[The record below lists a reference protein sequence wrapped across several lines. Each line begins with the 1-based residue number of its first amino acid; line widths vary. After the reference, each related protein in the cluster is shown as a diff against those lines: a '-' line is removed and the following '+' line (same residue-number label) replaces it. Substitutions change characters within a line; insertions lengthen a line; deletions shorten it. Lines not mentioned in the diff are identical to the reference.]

1 MSSTHI
7 TFANIQDIVN
17 SENPESM
24 LQFIKKH
31 LQLKDQDLKG
41 SCFSVGCSIDNPAID
56 ISLWEL
62 TSSESVSIFA
72 RMESDFKTG
81 QALTIEVV
89 WKNDS
94 ST

>member
-31 LQLKDQDLKG
+31 LQLKDHDLKG
-41 SCFSVGCSIDNPAID
+41 SRFSVGRSIDNPTID

-62 TSSESVSIFA
+62 TSSDNVNIFA

-81 QALTIEVV
+81 KALTIEVV